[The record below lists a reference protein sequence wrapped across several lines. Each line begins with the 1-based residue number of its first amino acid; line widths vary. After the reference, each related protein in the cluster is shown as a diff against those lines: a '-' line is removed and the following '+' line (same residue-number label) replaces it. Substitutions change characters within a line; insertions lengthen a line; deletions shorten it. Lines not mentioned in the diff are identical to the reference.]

1 MMNYIAREIKK
12 IVRSSEWEKIL
23 ISTMIGLV
31 AAIGIFATFAVFTGS
46 DILAWNKTL
55 ALTSYFLL
63 AGGIAGS
70 VFLS

>member
-1 MMNYIAREIKK
+1 MNYIAMEIKK

-31 AAIGIFATFAVFTGS
+31 AAIGIFAAFAVFTGS

>member
-1 MMNYIAREIKK
+1 MMNYIAMEIKK

-31 AAIGIFATFAVFTGS
+31 AAIGIFAAFAVFTGS
-46 DILAWNKTL
+46 DILAWNKTV

>member
-1 MMNYIAREIKK
+1 MMNYIAMEIKK

-31 AAIGIFATFAVFTGS
+31 AAIGIFAAFAVFTGS